1 MNKEFIFTEGLQS
14 PFSEAFE
21 PTWIFWKK
29 YRWQV
34 HKFQYANPITEQ
46 AALNELVD
54 LSEGDED
61 HAKRIVNRSI
71 SRNWKGFYKVH
82 NPKKDQDGELAGKKK
97 RGSATSDELY
107 AAFVKRNGTE
117 G

>member
-1 MNKEFIFTEGLQS
+1 MYKLNS
-14 PFSEAFE
+14 PFSETFIE
-21 PTWIFWKK
+21 TWEMWKK
-29 YRWQV
+29 WRWET
-34 HKFQYANPITEQ
+34 HHFRYANPISEQ

-54 LSEGDED
+54 VSEGDED

-82 NPKKDQDGELAGKKK
+82 NPKKDQDGESTGKKK
-97 RGSATSDELY
+97 RGETTTPDELY
-107 AAFVKRNGTE
+107 AAFVKRTGTE

>member
-1 MNKEFIFTEGLQS
+1 MYTLKN
-14 PFSEAFE
+14 PFSEAFNE
-21 PTWIFWKK
+21 IWEMWKTW
-29 YRWQV
+29 RWET
-34 HKFQYANPITEQ
+34 HHFRYANPISEQ

-71 SRNWKGFYKVH
+71 SRNWRGFYKLH
-82 NPKKDQDGELAGKKK
+82 NPKKDKDGTVTPKKDAGKPTIDNLKV
-97 RGSATSDELY
+97 
-107 AAFVKRNGTE
+107 AFARRNGTE

>member
-1 MNKEFIFTEGLQS
+1 MYKLTSPFTE
-14 PFSEAFE
+14 AFDQ
-21 PTWIFWKK
+21 TWEMWKTW
-29 YRWQV
+29 RWET
-34 HKFQYANPITEQ
+34 HHFKYANPISEQ

-54 LSEGDED
+54 TSEGDED

-82 NPKKDQDGELAGKKK
+82 NPKKDKDGESTTKEKPGK
-97 RGSATSDELY
+97 ATPNDLH
-107 AAFVKRNGTE
+107 AAFVRRNGTE

>member
-1 MNKEFIFTEGLQS
+1 MYKLTS
-14 PFSEAFE
+14 PFTDGFNEIWE
-21 PTWIFWKK
+21 MWKTW
-29 YRWQV
+29 RWET
-34 HKFQYANPITEQ
+34 HHFKYANPISEQ

-71 SRNWKGFYKVH
+71 SRNWKGFYKIH
-82 NPKKDQDGELAGKKK
+82 NPKKDKLNGESTKEKATGRATIDDLKVAYSK
-97 RGSATSDELY
+97 RT
-107 AAFVKRNGTE
+107 GTE

>member
-1 MNKEFIFTEGLQS
+1 MYKLTSPFTE
-14 PFSEAFE
+14 AFNE
-21 PTWIFWKK
+21 IWEMWKVW
-29 YRWQV
+29 RWET
-34 HKFQYANPITEQ
+34 HHFRYANPISEQ

-71 SRNWKGFYKVH
+71 SRNWKGFYKLH
-82 NPKKDQDGELAGKKK
+82 NPKKDNKEVADGKSTTEKGTK
-97 RGSATSDELY
+97 SAKPTIDDLKVAYSR
-107 AAFVKRNGTE
+107 RNGTE